1 MFCIYIMEKEY
12 LEKKIKDD
20 LINKDFK
27 DWCKDSVDF
36 LVSVYQFEKC
46 NSFFTINLLL
56 LKDYISWLKKNNVE
70 QNDNIYTLDTLN
82 KLYTTIKKNI
92 KNNIFENYE
101 EMLNDNAPSECT
113 EENENKN
120 LNDDFPFCKFEFNKC
135 SESDKDININNDSCC
150 GALKSIFSFFD
161 INNCF
166 NTTLIIIIL
175 IYAVIKYISSY
186 VFFEKEYEQ
195 KKKTFELKIPVP
207 ENIAS
212 HPLLKTLLGGLLE
225 GSNPLAA
232 FQSMNC
238 PFQI

>member
-1 MFCIYIMEKEY
+1 MEKEY

-56 LKDYISWLKKNNVE
+56 LKDYISWLKKNNIE
-70 QNDNIYTLDTLN
+70 TNDNVYTLDTLN

-92 KNNIFENYE
+92 QNNKFENYE
-101 EMLNDNAPSECT
+101 DILTDKVSPESV
-113 EENENKN
+113 EENNVETENK
-120 LNDDFPFCKFEFNKC
+120 NDDFPFCKFDFNKC
-135 SESDKDININNDSCC
+135 SESDKDVNNNSCC
-150 GALKSIFSFFD
+150 GILSSILSCFD

-166 NTTLIIIIL
+166 NTTLIIIIF
-175 IYAVIKYISSY
+175 IYAFIKYISSY

-195 KKKTFELKIPVP
+195 KKKVFELKIPVP

-212 HPLLKTLLGGLLE
+212 HPLLKTLLGDFLE

-238 PFQI
+238 PFQM